1 MVSIKLCQVLES
13 AQITCMR
20 INSKVRMRNTRGI
33 EMWCTC
39 TIRKVLKD
47 CCSSFSRRRWLRKT
61 YVVDST
67 YGRDS
72 ARLVDYDVVVVGG
85 GHAGTEAAAAACRVG
100 SRTLLITH
108 KFSTIGMYGRL

>member
-1 MVSIKLCQVLES
+1 M
-13 AQITCMR
+13 
-20 INSKVRMRNTRGI
+20 
-33 EMWCTC
+33 
-39 TIRKVLKD
+39 
-47 CCSSFSRRRWLRKT
+47 
-61 YVVDST
+61 VDST